1 MVGRPRV
8 VADVGATG
16 NGITGPTAII
26 LIQCIR
32 IIRASTRD
40 QTAITEEG
48 QVGILE
54 GGVLEVEQVEVLEVE
69 VEQVEVLEV
78 VVEQVEVFNDLCLVY
93 DAHEAQFMR
102 FTRIKNAGESKK
114 TIFRDVHGT

>member
-54 GGVLEVEQVEVLEVE
+54 GGVLEVEQVEV
-69 VEQVEVLEV
+69 
-78 VVEQVEVFNDLCLVY
+78 FNDLCLVY